1 MSEWSSVLAGLLDG
15 LTMTLRLVAASI
27 PLGLLL
33 GAATALA
40 RAYGP
45 LPARAVAAAYQS
57 AFRGVPLVVQLFILY
72 YVLPRW
78 GLTLSP
84 FAAAVAAFALCS
96 GAYHSEYIRSA
107 ILSISPGQMEAAR
120 ALGMPR
126 LAAVRSIILP
136 QAARKA
142 VPGCGNEIVYLVKYS
157 SLAYLVTLVDL
168 AGAGRLQAYAS
179 FRFFEVFLVVG
190 LIYLAMVAVVRACLL
205 LLQRHWRRS
214 TAAIRA

>member
-1 MSEWSSVLAGLLDG
+1 MSEWASVLAGLLDG
-15 LTMTLRLVAASI
+15 LVMTLRLVAASI

-33 GAATALA
+33 GGATALA

-45 LPARAVAAAYQS
+45 LPVRAVAAAYQS

-107 ILSISPGQMEAAR
+107 ILSIPPGQMEAAR
-120 ALGMPR
+120 ALGMSR
-126 LAAVRSIILP
+126 WAAVRSIVLP

-168 AGAGRLQAYAS
+168 AGAGRLRAYAS

-190 LIYLAMVAVVRACLL
+190 LIYLAMVAVARACLL
-205 LLQRHWRRS
+205 LLQRYWRRS

>member
-1 MSEWSSVLAGLLDG
+1 MTDWLSVFSGLLDG
-15 LTMTLRLVAASI
+15 LAMTLRLIAASI
-27 PLGLLL
+27 PLGLVL
-33 GAATALA
+33 GAAAALVRVYAPRPFRTA
-40 RAYGP
+40 
-45 LPARAVAAAYQS
+45 VAAYQS

-78 GLTLSP
+78 GLLLSP
-84 FAAAVAAFALCS
+84 FAAAVIGFGLCS

-107 ILSISPGQMEAAR
+107 ILSIPVGQMEAAG
-120 ALGMPR
+120 ALGMTR
-126 LAAVRSIILP
+126 LTAISTIILP

-190 LIYLAMVAVVRACLL
+190 LIYLALVAIVRAALH

-214 TAAIRA
+214 TARIRA